1 MIRFPSKTSISLVG
15 VCMFLL
21 SLFLHCAVNAD
32 ASPDKTSG
40 SETEKDTF
48 SYRTK
53 FAELEDKNLTSIFKA
68 TSQLIALNDRP
79 PSTLV
84 ALERRVRT
92 DIDMFQKVLRSEGY
106 YDGKLTYR
114 IEADQRP
121 VRIFIDIDAGSRYRI
136 KRYTVEYVGP
146 GSDTEGLPQEPEDAG
161 LSLEEP
167 ARAQLIVDARKR
179 LLQTLAGSGYPLA
192 AVMDQ
197 KVVVDHA
204 DLSMSVTIQIEPGE
218 MARFGFLTVEGTT
231 GVDGEYVEGFVPWKE
246 GDIFDRRKINELRH
260 RLLGTGLFATVAI
273 ERPNQ
278 LNREGMLP
286 VTIRVS
292 ERKHRSIALTGQWST
307 DEGFAVE
314 GLWEH
319 RNLLG
324 RQERLTLTAEIGEIK
339 QEFDVSFMKPNF
351 LRQGQ
356 NLLANGALAHED
368 TPAYKGPLTRY
379 FGGLERTIT
388 KEWNILAG
396 IPTEFSK
403 LSDLQGTRDFYLYG
417 LEVQGDRD
425 TSNDRLDPSEGTR
438 LRLSLRPYSGKGDDD
453 VAFLISEITG
463 TGYYAPGDGDRFI
476 IAGRVKLGSVVGE
489 ETSALP
495 ANKRFYTGGGASIR
509 GYKFQSVG
517 PLGPDE
523 TPLGGRSLFEIG
535 AELRVKVTDTI
546 GGVVFIEGGNVYDD
560 KLPDT
565 SSDLQW
571 AAGFGIRYFTAV
583 GPMRLDFGFPL
594 NPREDIDDPMQ
605 FYISIGQAF

>member
-1 MIRFPSKTSISLVG
+1 MICVPSRTSISLLGLCILV
-15 VCMFLL
+15 FL
-21 SLFLHCAVNAD
+21 LFLHCTINAD
-32 ASPDKTSG
+32 DSPENMPG
-40 SETEKDTF
+40 SAAVKGTL
-48 SYRTK
+48 SYRTE
-53 FAELEDKNLTSIFKA
+53 FTDLEDKNLTSILKK

-79 PSTLV
+79 PHTLA

-92 DIDMFQKVLRSEGY
+92 DIEMFQKVLRSEGY

-114 IEADQRP
+114 IEAEQRP
-121 VRIFIDIDAGSRYRI
+121 VHIFIDIDAGPRYRL
-136 KRYTVEYVGP
+136 KRYAVEYVGP
-146 GSDTEGLPQEPEDAG
+146 GSDTEGLPREPKDAG

-167 ARAQLIVDARKR
+167 ARAQLIVDARQR
-179 LLQTLAGSGYPLA
+179 LLQNLAESGHPLA
-192 AVMDQ
+192 SVIDQ
-197 KVVVDHA
+197 KAVVDHA
-204 DLSMSVTIQIEPGE
+204 DDSMSVEIQIEPGE
-218 MARFGFLTVEGTT
+218 RARFGPLTVEGTT
-231 GVDGEYVEGFVPWKE
+231 GVEADYVEGLVPWKE

-278 LNREGMLP
+278 LNQEGMLP
-286 VTIRVS
+286 VAIRVS
-292 ERKHRSIALTGQWST
+292 ERKHRSIALTGRWST

-339 QEFDVSFMKPNF
+339 QEFDVSLMKPNF

-396 IPTEFSK
+396 IPVELSN
-403 LSDLQGTRDFYLYG
+403 LSDLQGTREFFLYG

-425 TSNDRLDPSEGTR
+425 TSNDRFDPSEGTR
-438 LRLSLRPYSGKGDDD
+438 LRLSLRPYGGKGEDD

-463 TGYYAPGDGDRFI
+463 TGYYAPGNGDRFI
-476 IAGRVKLGSVVGE
+476 LAGRVKLGSIVGE

-517 PLGPDE
+517 PLGPGE
-523 TPLGGRSLFEIG
+523 TPLGGRSLFAIG
-535 AELRVKVTDTI
+535 GELRVKITDTI

-560 KLPDT
+560 ELPDT

-583 GPMRLDFGFPL
+583 GLMRLDFGFPL
-594 NPREDIDDPMQ
+594 NPREGIDESMQ

>member
-1 MIRFPSKTSISLVG
+1 MVVYMLV
-15 VCMFLL
+15 L

-32 ASPDKTSG
+32 DSPEDTSV
-40 SETEKDTF
+40 SEAEKGTLSYGTEFTD
-48 SYRTK
+48 
-53 FAELEDKNLTSIFKA
+53 LEDKNLTSLFKA
-68 TSQLIALNDRP
+68 ASKLISLNDRP
-79 PSTLV
+79 PHTLA

-92 DIDMFQKVLRSEGY
+92 DIETFQKILRSEGY

-114 IEADQRP
+114 IEAEQRP
-121 VRIFIDIDAGSRYRI
+121 VQIFIDIDAGPRYCL

-146 GSDTEGLPQEPEDAG
+146 GSDTEGLPREPEDAG

-167 ARAQLIVDARKR
+167 ARAQLIVDARKK
-179 LLQTLAGSGYPLA
+179 LLQTLAGSGHPLA
-192 AVMDQ
+192 TVIDQ

-204 DLSMSVTIQIEPGE
+204 DDSMSVTIQIEPGE
-218 MARFGFLTVEGTT
+218 MARFGPASVEGTT
-231 GVDGEYVEGFVPWKE
+231 GIDADYVEGFVPWKE
-246 GDIFDRRKINELRH
+246 GDIFDRRKINELRR

-278 LNREGMLP
+278 LNQEGMLP

-292 ERKHRSIALTGQWST
+292 ERKHRSIGLTGRWST

-319 RNLLG
+319 RNMFG

-339 QEFDVSFMKPNF
+339 QEFDASIMKPNF

-356 NLLANGALAHED
+356 NLLASGALAHED
-368 TPAYKGPLTRY
+368 TPAYEGPLTRY

-396 IPTEFSK
+396 IPVEFSN
-403 LSDLQGTRDFYLYG
+403 LSDLQGARDFFLYG
-417 LEVQGDRD
+417 LEVQGDRN
-425 TSNDRLDPSEGTR
+425 TSNDRFDPSEGTR
-438 LRLSLRPYSGKGDDD
+438 LRLSFRPYMGRGSDD

-476 IAGRVKLGSVVGE
+476 FAGRVKLGSIVGE

-509 GYKFQSVG
+509 GYSLQSVG
-517 PLGPDE
+517 PLGLDE
-523 TPLGGRSLFEIG
+523 TPLGGRSLLEIG
-535 AELRVKVTDTI
+535 AEFRVKVTDTI
-546 GGVVFIEGGNVYDD
+546 GGAVFIEGGNVYDD
-560 KLPDT
+560 EIPDT
-565 SSDLQW
+565 PIDLQW

-583 GPMRLDFGFPL
+583 GPIRLDFGFPL
-594 NPREDIDDPMQ
+594 NPREDIDDSMQ